1 MESVITHI
9 VDILLAVLLIAAV
22 YSSARKGFIK
32 SVFNALAYLASALIA
47 SKLNSPL
54 SQLFY
59 DKLLQP
65 RITEKV
71 AEKLTGE
78 LDISNAMEYAD
89 ALIENIPGIIIKA
102 AEKMHIDLNYISV
115 EFSEQNFA
123 PNEIVDKLVEYI
135 AEPVV
140 VSVINFFMFFAL
152 FIIFLLMIKFF
163 IIKLLERRIRKS
175 PFQKGDKLVG
185 AALGLVKG
193 AVIVILL
200 CVVLDFLAGISEG
213 SKLAEYVG
221 NSYLISKIATNNF
234 IINIFKA

>member
-59 DKLLQP
+59 DKLLEP

-78 LDISNAMEYAD
+78 LDISNAMEYAYRPQ
-89 ALIENIPGIIIKA
+89 LHLGGI
-102 AEKMHIDLNYISV
+102 
-115 EFSEQNFA
+115 F
-123 PNEIVDKLVEYI
+123 
-135 AEPVV
+135 
-140 VSVINFFMFFAL
+140 
-152 FIIFLLMIKFF
+152 
-163 IIKLLERRIRKS
+163 
-175 PFQKGDKLVG
+175 
-185 AALGLVKG
+185 
-193 AVIVILL
+193 
-200 CVVLDFLAGISEG
+200 
-213 SKLAEYVG
+213 
-221 NSYLISKIATNNF
+221 
-234 IINIFKA
+234 